1 MRILFLLWGVL
12 LAMPVFSAPKA
23 AAAPTKAAAGDSA
36 LSQQEIDL
44 SRQIHDGH
52 IQCELGA
59 SYKVTKDPSKVGFIN
74 LEGGGRKFSLRPVV
88 TSTGALRLED
98 KKAGAV
104 WIQLANK
111 SMLLDQKNGR
121 RLADECMSRQ
131 QEYVAQAMKTNPPKS
146 LLD

>member
-1 MRILFLLWGVL
+1 MRIFILAVVL
-12 LAMPVFSAPKA
+12 LLSNSIWAASKASSASVKA
-23 AAAPTKAAAGDSA
+23 ASGEAA

-44 SRQIHDGH
+44 SRQVHDGH

-59 SYKVTKDPSKVGFIN
+59 SFRLSKDAVKLGYVT

-88 TSTGALRLED
+88 TTTGALRLED

-104 WIQLANK
+104 WIQLSNK

-121 RLADECMSRQ
+121 RLADDCMSRQ
-131 QEYVAQAMKTNPPKS
+131 QQYVAQAMKTNPPRS